1 MLTGTVHQFNK
12 QKGYGFITP
21 DDHGKDLFVH
31 FSAIVTPGF
40 KTLDEGQRV
49 QFVEIEGKR
58 GMQAVEVEPLNRE
71 LND

>member
-12 QKGYGFITP
+12 QKGCGFITP

-31 FSAIVTPGF
+31 FSAIATPGF